1 MAGYTRQ
8 SSAQIVTGGT
18 INAADLNAEYNQV
31 QTAFNATSGH
41 THDGTAGEGAPI
53 VVVGPSQEIEVTA
66 TAVLPSTTNTVDLG
80 SIDKQFASV
89 HAETEFVL
97 GNTSGTDPKFKF
109 IIDGTKLKIVYNTTE
124 LFSIDTSGNV
134 ISLGTNTA
142 SSTP

>member
-8 SSAQIVTGGT
+8 SSAEIVTGGT
-18 INAADLNAEYNQV
+18 IAAADLNAEYNQV
-31 QTAFNATSGH
+31 ETAFNATSGH
-41 THDGTAGEGAPI
+41 SHNGTAGEGAPI
-53 VVVGPSQEIEVTA
+53 TKLGPSQELTITA
-66 TAVLPSTTNTVDLG
+66 TSVVPSTTNTVDLG
-80 SIDKQFASV
+80 SVDKQYASI

-97 GNTSGTDPKFKF
+97 GNTSGTDPKFR
-109 IIDGTKLKIVYNTTE
+109 IVLDGTKLKIMHDTTD